1 MTSDAT
7 ATATATADGW
17 RTGLLLAL
25 LVAQTI
31 IVWEQVPETWHVI
44 AAWLGDAEQRAI
56 TRPFWLHLTPVAVT
70 VSNVGL
76 AAGAVGALVA
86 PGHDVSRRWLLGA
99 FSLYLALQVGTRLPP
114 LAWSYA
120 FPAAMQ
126 EQGQRILATAGP
138 IEAVA
143 ACLDL
148 GPLLLA
154 VILGTIRAGRR
165 QANVP
170 RTRTTGA
177 TVVFL
182 GSLQLALLAAMA
194 LAFVAALLPGS
205 WLATGLLLLTLHYG
219 LTTAVW
225 LVLAR
230 PGSAGERWLLRAL
243 TLSGI
248 ALALPGWGT
257 LLVGLQDVQVLGKH
271 LLAIGGQPGLVPLA
285 SLPMLGVLFLARSI
299 ATALAANDL
308 VGRSQT
314 AAA

>member
-1 MTSDAT
+1 MTAIGSA
-7 ATATATADGW
+7 AAADRW
-17 RTGLLLAL
+17 RTGLLLTL
-25 LVAQTI
+25 LVAQTV
-31 IVWEQVPETWHVI
+31 IVWEQVPETWRVV
-44 AAWLGDAEQRAI
+44 AAWLGDAAQRAI
-56 TRPFWLHLTPVAVT
+56 THAFWLHLTPVAIT
-70 VSNVGL
+70 VSNLGL
-76 AAGAVGALVA
+76 AAGAVGALLA
-86 PGHDVSRRWLLGA
+86 NTPRASRRRLLGA

-120 FPAAMQ
+120 FPPAMQ
-126 EQGQRILATAGP
+126 EEGPRILAAAAP
-138 IEAVA
+138 LEAVA

-154 VILGTIRAGRR
+154 VVLGAIRAGRH

-170 RTRTTGA
+170 RTRATGA

-205 WLATGLLLLTLHYG
+205 WLATGLLLLTVHYG

-230 PGSAGERWLLRAL
+230 PGSAGERWLRRAL
-243 TLSGI
+243 MLSVVGMS
-248 ALALPGWGT
+248 LPGWGA
-257 LLVGLQDVQVLGKH
+257 LLFGLQDVQVLGKH
-271 LLAIGGQPGLVPLA
+271 LLAIGGQQGFVPLA
-285 SLPMLGVLFLARSI
+285 SLPMLGVLFLARSV

-308 VGRSQT
+308 LGRSQPD
-314 AAA
+314 AD